1 MMFRSVEIMRSIKIM
16 SKVVAYAAVAL
27 VLGSPVV
34 AFAQQAHENATP
46 AARLEAAWAK
56 LGSFK
61 SYRERRV
68 YETPSQLV
76 QIIEWS
82 GALQLWINL
91 SPTGSVADE
100 TIWDKGR
107 SASRTSPDAAWQ
119 CNPPIPD
126 EATDPPSVVH
136 DNGALVV
143 NGRRAYRLVEEFD
156 NLLLDAHEIS
166 EVDVDAATG
175 VPIRLTST
183 EINRAYITKYVGTY
197 YDLGAPIE
205 LVFPSHCK
213 P

>member
-1 MMFRSVEIMRSIKIM
+1 MRSKKIM
-16 SKVVAYAAVAL
+16 NKVVAHAAVAL
-27 VLGSPVV
+27 LLGSPVI
-34 AFAQQAHENATP
+34 AFAQQAHGNATP
-46 AARLEAAWAK
+46 AARLEAAWGK
-56 LGSFK
+56 LGAFK

-68 YETPSQLV
+68 YEAPSQLV
-76 QIIEWS
+76 QIVEWS

-91 SPTGSVADE
+91 GPSGSLTDE

-107 SASRTSPDAAWQ
+107 SASRTSHDAPWE

-126 EATDPPSVVH
+126 EATDPPSVVR
-136 DNGALVV
+136 DGGTLVV
-143 NGRRAYRLVEEFD
+143 NGRRANRLVEEFT
-156 NLLLDAHEIS
+156 NQLIGGLEVS

-175 VPIRLTST
+175 VPIRLIST
-183 EINRAYITKYVGTY
+183 ANNGVYVTKYVGTY